1 MAVNR
6 IIGRIAAAALAL
18 CLLITGAAAELS
30 WVDDQLAMLP
40 GIEADTAFSL
50 GIRIGQLYPF
60 GKETLEM
67 LNGTLEH
74 IRVQSRIRPD
84 GVQMGIAVDGET
96 LLTVEETAQGDRM
109 QLVTSLLPNRV
120 LVADASPMD
129 ALSGNEMAQQQLFDL
144 HAAIDE
150 AEACWQNLAD
160 AIVPF
165 AEEKKANYKIDRIG
179 YARWVRIARLAAQD
193 SAALLPQVVAL
204 LGCGMDD
211 AFRESIASLTCGD
224 GFTVAVYS
232 DKENGTPMA
241 VYMKGTVYLGEEEK
255 WSLAYQW
262 AFAGDDAQRKDT
274 YRCELTQSKSP
285 RHKRVAEAERTL
297 TGEEGKITQ
306 SRKSKLIVKDDVL
319 HQTIQQKDSLTTLIG
334 GSRAEITGKL
344 ETTVKDQS
352 GKDTVTTVTTLQ
364 PELVLEGGVLSG
376 TAALTTVQGK
386 TDLRDLVFTFDP
398 EPALTLPASE
408 APAAAA
414 PAAPAS
420 SLDQNTHVLRQE
432 GADSGYLVGSPPI
445 GITPYTAPAEPV
457 VVDLDTAEPAVA
469 AALLDEM
476 AQNAAGALLIA
487 LAKLPGEPLALLTDF
502 MTETDYQ
509 TFLSLLG
516 DL

>member
-1 MAVNR
+1 MYR
-6 IIGRIAAAALAL
+6 IIGRIVAVALVL

-30 WVDDQLAMLP
+30 WVDDQLALLP
-40 GIEADTAFSL
+40 GSGADTAFSL
-50 GIRIGQLYPF
+50 GVHIDQLYPF

-67 LNGTLEH
+67 LNGALEH
-74 IRVQSRIRPD
+74 IRVQSRICPD
-84 GVQMGIAVDGET
+84 GVGMGIAVDGET
-96 LLTVEETAQGDRM
+96 LLTVQETAQDNRI

-129 ALSGNEMAQQQLFDL
+129 VLSSNQMAQQQLFDL
-144 HAAIDE
+144 HAAIGE
-150 AEACWQNLAD
+150 AEACWPSLAD

-179 YARWVRIARLAAQD
+179 YARWVRIAKLSAED
-193 SAALLPQVVAL
+193 SAALLPQIVAM
-204 LGCGMDD
+204 LGCGMDN
-211 AFRESIASLTCGD
+211 AFRESLAALTCGD
-224 GFTVAVYS
+224 GFTVALYS

-241 VYMKGTVYLGEEEK
+241 LYMKGTVYLREEEK

-262 AFAGDDAQRKDT
+262 ATAGDDTQRKDT
-274 YRCELTQSKSP
+274 YRCELAQSKSP

-319 HQTIQQKDSLTTLIG
+319 NQTISQKDSLTTVG
-334 GSRAEITGKL
+334 DGSRVEITGKL

-364 PELVLEGGVLSG
+364 PELALEGGVLSG
-376 TAALTTVQGK
+376 TAALTQVQGK
-386 TDLRDLVFTFDP
+386 AELRGLVFTFDP
-398 EPALTLPASE
+398 EPAVSLPAAE
-408 APAAAA
+408 TAAADA
-414 PAAPAS
+414 STVPVS
-420 SLDQNTHVLRQE
+420 SLDQNTHVLRE
-432 GADSGYLVGSPPI
+432 DGADSGYLVGSPPI
-445 GITPYTAPAEPV
+445 GITACTAPAEPV
-457 VVDLDTAEPAVA
+457 VVDLDTAEPAHV

-476 AQNAAGALLIA
+476 TQNAAGALLIA
-487 LAKLPGEPLALLTDF
+487 LAKLPGEPLALLTDL